1 MRNIPATIERIK
13 EYQLLILALSILISS
28 LIISLSIF
36 FHKSYP
42 KYTPIAGA
50 IFYDA
55 DSGYM
60 RSIVDERIAFKVKD
74 VQEK

>member
-1 MRNIPATIERIK
+1 MRNILAMIEKIK
-13 EYQLLILALSILISS
+13 EYQIIFLAFSIFISS

>member
-28 LIISLSIF
+28 LIISLSIS